1 MRSYSI
7 ARRPAAAMSVRAQAA
22 AVAVSAKV
30 SVIEH
35 GSVSMR
41 GTVRKV
47 NEDRFDVKVTDP
59 SKAGPG
65 DIFAFAGVY
74 DGHGG
79 SAVAEWLQSNL
90 SGVISPQWGG
100 SSPEADIT
108 EAYLQAD
115 SKLLVAKGFMGMGE
129 RGIGGSKCGATAANV
144 LLFKGPDGSTQLL
157 TSNVGD
163 ARILLI
169 RNGEAVCLTEEH
181 VPDKESERLRIE
193 AQNPNPK
200 LPMVRY
206 VGGTWRVGGLLA
218 LSRAFGDSY
227 LKGSLQFEGISMD
240 RSNSYS
246 SGFGVVSTPYT
257 TLTTLT
263 PQDSFLILAS
273 DGLFAEEAR
282 GGGGGMDEAGV
293 AELCT
298 SAGSNTS
305 CEKLAKTLAETAVK
319 VGSTDDVTVV
329 VMRLGA

>member
-1 MRSYSI
+1 LSREWS
-7 ARRPAAAMSVRAQAA
+7 
-22 AVAVSAKV
+22 
-30 SVIEH
+30 
-35 GSVSMR
+35 
-41 GTVRKV
+41 GT
-47 NEDRFDVKVTDP
+47 
-59 SKAGPG
+59 
-65 DIFAFAGVY
+65 
-74 DGHGG
+74 
-79 SAVAEWLQSNL
+79 
-90 SGVISPQWGG
+90 
-100 SSPEADIT
+100 SPEADVT

-129 RGIGGSKCGATAANV
+129 RGIGGSKCGATAVNAM
-144 LLFKGPDGSTQLL
+144 LFKGADGSTQLL

-181 VPDKESERLRIE
+181 VPDLESERQRIE

-200 LPMVRY
+200 MPMVRY

-246 SGFGVVSTPYT
+246 SGFGVISTPYTTLT

-293 AELCT
+293 AELCR
-298 SAGSNTS
+298 SAGSKTS
-305 CEKLAKTLAETAVK
+305 CEALAKTLAETAVK